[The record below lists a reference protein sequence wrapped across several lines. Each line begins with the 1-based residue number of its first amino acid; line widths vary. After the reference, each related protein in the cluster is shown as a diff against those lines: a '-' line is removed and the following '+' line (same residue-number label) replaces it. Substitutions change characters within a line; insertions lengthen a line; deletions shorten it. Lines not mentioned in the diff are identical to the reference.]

1 MVARLLKSH
10 PLLWLLLA
18 IPAIIWFGGYHSG
31 AYSYGELIHFT
42 GDLAAQLLIVT
53 LAITPLRL
61 LSPRASWTMWLVQ
74 RRRDLGVAT
83 FAYAL
88 LHALVYVVRKAE
100 LARIVEEGSAPELL
114 TGWIAFLIFAA
125 LAITSNDASVRLLKR
140 GWKKLHTLVY
150 LGALL
155 TFAHW
160 VLTAFDPL
168 VGYIHAG
175 VLAAIETLRVVLQ
188 MRKRAKG

>member
-1 MVARLLKSH
+1 
-10 PLLWLLLA
+10 
-18 IPAIIWFGGYHSG
+18 
-31 AYSYGELIHFT
+31 
-42 GDLAAQLLIVT
+42 
-53 LAITPLRL
+53 
-61 LSPRASWTMWLVQ
+61 
-74 RRRDLGVAT
+74 
-83 FAYAL
+83 
-88 LHALVYVVRKAE
+88 
-100 LARIVEEGSAPELL
+100 LL

-140 GWKKLHTLVY
+140 GWKKLHMLVY

-168 VGYIHAG
+168 LGYIHAG

-188 MRKRAKG
+188 MSKRAKG